1 MHKDSI
7 LDFIKIRCYKQLVLK
22 MAVRFV
28 DLTAQYRTIKFEIKR
43 ALEDVL
49 KTQHFILGEQTV
61 LFEEEFAKFIGTK
74 YSIGVGSGTDALFLS
89 LLALGI
95 GPGDEVITTPNTYI
109 ATALAIS
116 NTGAKPTFVDIDAQ
130 TFNIDPNKIE
140 AAITKRTKAITPVH
154 LNGQSADLDSIFKI
168 ARNHKLTVIEDACQ
182 AHGARYLPAGR
193 QGKGKMVGSLGVAG
207 AFSFFPSKNL
217 GAFGDGGIVTTN
229 SLKIADSI
237 RKLRNYGRESK
248 DIHVAKGYNS
258 RLDSLQA
265 AFLRVKLRHLKKWN
279 KMRAIHADLYQKI
292 LADVLQITLPHKAT
306 YSTHVYHFFVI
317 RAQNRDKLREYLQK
331 HGIETQI
338 NYPTPIHLQK
348 AFRDLGYKKGDFS
361 ITEKAVGEIL
371 SLPMFPELTEKQ
383 ISYIAQTIKNFY
395 LSSSACQKV

>member
-1 MHKDSI
+1 MKV
-7 LDFIKIRCYKQLVLK
+7 K
-22 MAVRFV
+22 FV
-28 DLTAQYRTIKFEIKR
+28 DLPAQYKTIKKDIKE

-49 KTQHFILGEQTV
+49 ETQHFILGKQTV

-74 YSIGVGSGTDALFLS
+74 YAIGVGSGTDALFLS
-89 LLALGI
+89 LLATGI
-95 GPGDEVITTPNTYI
+95 GPCDEVITTANTYI

-116 NTGAKPTFVDIDAQ
+116 HTGAKPKFVDIDPQ

-140 AAITKRTKAITPVH
+140 QSITKKTKAILPVH
-154 LNGQSADLDSIFKI
+154 LNGQSADLDPIFKI
-168 ARNHKLTVIEDACQ
+168 TKKHNLFVIEDACQ
-182 AHGARYLPAGR
+182 AHGATYE
-193 QGKGKMVGSLGVAG
+193 GKMVGSLGVAG
-207 AFSFFPSKNL
+207 TFSFFPSKNL

-265 AFLRVKLRHLKKWN
+265 AFLRVKLRYLNKWN
-279 KMRAIHADLYQKI
+279 KMRAIHADLYQKL

-317 RAQNRDKLREYLQK
+317 RAQNRDKLRKYLK
-331 HGIETQI
+331 NHGIETQI

-348 AFRDLGYKKGDFS
+348 AFADLGCQKGDLP
-361 ITEKAVGEIL
+361 ITEKTVAEIL

-383 ISYIAQTIKNFY
+383 ISYVVKTIKNFY
-395 LSSSACQKV
+395 AFS